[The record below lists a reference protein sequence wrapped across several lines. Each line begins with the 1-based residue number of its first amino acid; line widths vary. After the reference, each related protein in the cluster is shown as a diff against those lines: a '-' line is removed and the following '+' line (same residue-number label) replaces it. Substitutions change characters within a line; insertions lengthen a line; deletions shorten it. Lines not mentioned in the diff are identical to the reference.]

1 MKEKLL
7 CCLIGYFLGCFLTA
21 EVVARKYTGSGASE
35 IAEGNP
41 GMANIMI
48 NLGFVPGILTLIGDV
63 SKCLIAMILARYLF
77 PEADKNIMFYAGFGA
92 TIGHCFPFWRK
103 FKGGKGVATT
113 CIMIVIYSFL
123 WGLVSDLAGAIVVL
137 LTQYLNL
144 AGPVPPLVFAL
155 IMFILKDYEVAVMS
169 LILGLLAI
177 KLHWNFIAG
186 IKDGTTE
193 KTDVLGAIRKKLNK
207 NKAPQ

>member
-1 MKEKLL
+1 MKEKLIS
-7 CCLIGYFLGCFLTA
+7 CLIGYFLGCFLTA
-21 EVVARKYTGSGASE
+21 EIVARKYTGKGPSE
-35 IAEGNP
+35 VGEGNP

-48 NLGFVPGILTLIGDV
+48 HLGFVPGLLTVIGDV
-63 SKCLIAMILARYLF
+63 SKCLIAMFLARYLF

-113 CIMIVIYSFL
+113 CIMIVVYSFL
-123 WGLVSDLAGAIVVL
+123 WGAVSDLAGAIVVL

-144 AGPVPPLVFAL
+144 AGPVPPLVFAI
-155 IMFILKDYEVAVMS
+155 IMFVLKDYEVAIMS

-186 IKDGTTE
+186 IKDGTTD
-193 KTDVLGAIRKKLNK
+193 KTDVLGAIRKKMNK
-207 NKAPQ
+207 KKE

>member
-1 MKEKLL
+1 MKEKLIS
-7 CCLIGYFLGCFLTA
+7 CVIGYFLGCFLTA
-21 EVVARKYTGSGASE
+21 ELVAKKYTGKGASE
-35 IAEGNP
+35 IGEGNP
-41 GMANIMI
+41 GMANMMI
-48 NLGFVPGILTLIGDV
+48 HLGFVPGLLTVIGDV
-63 SKCLIAMILARYLF
+63 SKCLIAMFLARYLF
-77 PEADKNIMFYAGFGA
+77 PEADRSIMFFAGFGA

-123 WGLVSDLAGAIVVL
+123 WGAVSDLAGAIVVL

-144 AGPVPPLVFAL
+144 AGPVPPLVFAI
-155 IMFILKDYEVAVMS
+155 IMFVLKDYEVAIMS
-169 LILGLLAI
+169 LILGLLAV

-193 KTDVLGAIRKKLNK
+193 KTDVLGAIRNKLNK
-207 NKAPQ
+207 KKA